1 MSDRFL
7 AIILALL
14 LALPLCL
21 SLDGDLFESRQ
32 APDPAAPAESLL
44 AAPVPEPAAVEDQ
57 LLQDVA
63 REAARR
69 FSARALEAMRQQA
82 RELEREARDH
92 KVTWRGDSEAKAGFQ
107 PAGR

>member
-7 AIILALL
+7 AITLALL

-21 SLDGDLFESRQ
+21 SLDGDLFESREAQ
-32 APDPAAPAESLL
+32 DAAVPVESLL
-44 AAPVPEPAAVEDQ
+44 ADPEPAAVEDQ